1 MILLWAT
8 FCVGVVGQEEP
19 GAGPPPFAEEV
30 LAGAATTCG
39 TPDKQAIIEVNGN
52 GLALGDFDADGSPDL
67 VVVDGSTLARIAA
80 SEPGLPPRLYLNDG
94 GALSP
99 AGESWSLSGGRWGT
113 GAATGDVDGDG
124 HLDLVVLQWGPD
136 RLIHNANGQGF
147 VEVTNGAGFEGRRW
161 ATSGAFLDHDR
172 DGDLDLVV
180 VNYLAFD
187 PAEIPTQKDGA
198 CRRKGYT
205 VLCGP
210 EGLTPVHD
218 QLYVNTGDGT
228 FEEASLR
235 AGFRPERA
243 GFGLGVMTLDFDRDG
258 DTDVYVTND
267 STPNHLWQNE
277 GGTWSEVGLR
287 LGVALDSS
295 GKEQAGMGIAVGDLN
310 GDGGFDLVTTNFSGE
325 SNALYVTSDRKGW
338 RERAAPMGVGGP
350 SVRDLGWGVALEDF
364 DLDGLLEIAVFNGH
378 VYPQADEPGT
388 DTSYAQA
395 DRFYELE
402 LGGRYDPRP
411 LSDAPPSVSRAVAT
425 ADLDADGRPDL
436 VAVDLDGPVRI
447 LRNRTGGERHWLTV
461 RLRGAGKNTSALGAL
476 VHARFSGEPGIAIR
490 EVRTSGGFQS
500 AVPAEV
506 YFGLGAAER
515 VQRLTIR
522 WPSGEETVLTD
533 VAVDRVL
540 VVEEEP

>member
-1 MILLWAT
+1 MILLPLALLLS
-8 FCVGVVGQEEP
+8 QEEP
-19 GAGPPPFAEEV
+19 AHAPPPYVEEV
-30 LAGAATTCG
+30 LEGSRTTCG
-39 TPDKQAIIEVNGN
+39 SPDKEFILEVNGT
-52 GLALGDFDADGSPDL
+52 GLALGDFDADGDPDL
-67 VVVDGSTLARIAA
+67 VVVDGSTLERVGRE
-80 SEPGLPPRLYLNDG
+80 EPGLPPRLYLNEG
-94 GALSP
+94 GELAPS
-99 AGESWSLSGGRWGT
+99 GESWSMAGGRWGT

-124 HLDLVVLQWGPD
+124 YLDLVVLQWGPD
-136 RLIHNANGQGF
+136 RLVRNVG
-147 VEVTNGAGFEGRRW
+147 GAGFAEGTEEAGFVGERW
-161 ATSGAFLDHDR
+161 GTSGAFLDHDR

-187 PAEIPTQKDGA
+187 PAKVPAQADGA
-198 CRRKGYT
+198 CRWKGYA

-218 QLYVNTGDGT
+218 QLYANAGDGT
-228 FEEASLR
+228 FAEVSVATR
-235 AGFRPERA
+235 FRPERA

-277 GGTWSEVGLR
+277 GDTWKEVGLR

-295 GKEQAGMGIAVGDLN
+295 GKEQAGMGIAVGDIN

-325 SNALYVTSDRKGW
+325 SNAIYVTGERRGW
-338 RERAAPMGVGGP
+338 RERAAPLGAGGP

-395 DRFYELE
+395 DRFYDVEW
-402 LGGRYDPRP
+402 GGRYEPRT
-411 LSDAPPSVSRAVAT
+411 LSSAPPSVSRAAAA
-425 ADLDADGRPDL
+425 ADLDLDGRPDL
-436 VAVDLDGPVRI
+436 VAVTLDGPVRV
-447 LRNRTGGERHWLTV
+447 LRNRTAGGHWLTV
-461 RLRGAGKNTSALGAL
+461 RLRGSGSNTSALGAL
-476 VHARFSGEPGIAIR
+476 VQAEFDDEPGVAGR
-490 EVRTSGGFQS
+490 EVRTSGGYQS

-506 YFGLGAAER
+506 YFGLGQAER
-515 VQRLTIR
+515 VRRLTVR
-522 WPSGEETVLTD
+522 WPSGETTVLED
-533 VAVDRVL
+533 VAADRVL